1 MGMIKKYNNYLIIT
15 FIGAL
20 ICAVNSN
27 TLSQTFIDDRD
38 GQTYKVVKIGN
49 QYWMAENL
57 AFKPDTGTYWAYDND
72 QSNVE
77 IYGYLYDW
85 ETAKNVCPTGWHLPT
100 DAEWTTLSD
109 YLGKTDE
116 IGCKLKEIDTIHW
129 DSPNIGATNE
139 SGFTALPGGRCT
151 SSYPS
156 FFDIGIFGF
165 WWSSTWRNS
174 TNTWYRYM
182 HYNECYLGRTTERKE
197 YGFSVRC
204 LKD

>member
-1 MGMIKKYNNYLIIT
+1 MIKKYNNYLIIT
-15 FIGAL
+15 FISTL
-20 ICAVNSN
+20 ICAVNSK

-57 AFKPDTGTYWAYDND
+57 AFKPDTGNYWAYDND

-77 IYGYLYDW
+77 IYGYLYNW
-85 ETAKNVCPTGWHLPT
+85 ETAKNVCPAGWHLPT
-100 DAEWTTLSD
+100 DAEWTILSN
-109 YLGKTDE
+109 YLGKIDE
-116 IGCKLKEIDTIHW
+116 IGCKLKEIGTIHW
-129 DSPNIGATNE
+129 DSPNKGATNE
-139 SGFTALPGGRCT
+139 SGFTALPGGRC

-156 FFDIGIFGF
+156 FVDIGIFGF
-165 WWSSTWRNS
+165 WWSSTWHNS
-174 TNTWYRYM
+174 TNSWYRYM